1 MANGPL
7 LRAALLD
14 TGDTDGDGFELEQGR
29 GRDGADIVH
38 GSGVL
43 FAAPPSFDFRPGY
56 GAALSFVCHINAGS
70 EYAREVEFRDGSCAY
85 SSGVFDEFSQHN
97 SSRAF
102 QEKEAMVAETV
113 IKTVNLKCSFGEAT
127 ALTNLNIEIRANEI
141 LGIIGPSNSGKTT
154 FLRALNRLNYLNT
167 SYRQS
172 GEIIFEGKD
181 ISQLSD
187 SVLRKKI
194 GIIFALPQVLPISIF
209 HNVAYGPKVH
219 GVKDKSK
226 VTEMVEKA
234 LKKAYLWDEVK
245 DRLDL
250 SAMRLSGG
258 QQQRLCIA
266 RTLAVE
272 PDVILYDEP
281 CSGLDPISTAKVE
294 DAMREL
300 KKDYTQILVTN
311 NTKQAA
317 RVSERCGF
325 FLMGDLVE
333 IDETK
338 TMFTNPKDKRT
349 DDYITGR
356 FG

>member
-1 MANGPL
+1 
-7 LRAALLD
+7 
-14 TGDTDGDGFELEQGR
+14 
-29 GRDGADIVH
+29 
-38 GSGVL
+38 
-43 FAAPPSFDFRPGY
+43 
-56 GAALSFVCHINAGS
+56 
-70 EYAREVEFRDGSCAY
+70 
-85 SSGVFDEFSQHN
+85 
-97 SSRAF
+97 
-102 QEKEAMVAETV
+102 MVAESV
-113 IKTVNLKCSFGEAT
+113 IKTVNLNCSYGDTT
-127 ALTNLNIEIRANEI
+127 ALKNLNIEIFKNDI
-141 LGIIGPSNSGKTT
+141 LGIIGPANSGKTT

-167 SYRQS
+167 DYLQM
-172 GEIIFEGKD
+172 GEIIFEGKNIRQ
-181 ISQLSD
+181 ISDNL
-187 SVLRKKI
+187 LRKKI
-194 GIIFALPQVLPISIF
+194 GIIFALPQVLPVSIF
-209 HNVAYGPKVH
+209 HNIAYGPKVH
-219 GVKDKSK
+219 GITKKAV
-226 VTEMVEKA
+226 VEEIVENS

-245 DRLDL
+245 DRLDTM
-250 SAMRLSGG
+250 ATKLSGG

-317 RVSERCGF
+317 RVTERCGF

-333 IDETK
+333 IEETE
-338 TMFTNPKDKRT
+338 TLFTNPKDKRT